1 MAVPEI
7 ARAVAAVVGGL
18 LVLAAAT
25 SVVGTLIV
33 PRPVGSWLT
42 RFVDKAV
49 NGTFRIA
56 TAPVKSYRRRDR
68 IFAAEAAV
76 LLLAQLAAWL
86 IVFYL
91 GYALLFWPFVP
102 DITDALITAGPGLWG
117 IGGIGSAEVTGA
129 GPRIIQDLSA
139 LSGIITITLQI
150 SYLPTLYGAFSR
162 RENEIALLTARAGV
176 PSWGPELLAR
186 TRYALGSG
194 LSTIDTLPDLYERW
208 EAWAAD
214 VAESHT
220 TYLPLV
226 RFRSPKPRNSW
237 VISLLAVLDSAALYL
252 TLAPGSVPE
261 VQARLCLRSGLICLG
276 EVARAMGLNVPQ
288 ADAPDMTAGL
298 DADLRGVPGGG
309 AAAEG
314 GGIPD
319 RARAGGGLDGVR
331 RLAGQLR
338 EGRLRDRL
346 RGARRP
352 GAVVRAPAAPG
363 PGDLPAA
370 PGARPAAAEAPLG
383 QRGLSPVPG
392 GS

>member
-1 MAVPEI
+1 LAVPEI

-49 NGTFRIA
+49 NGTFRIVA
-56 TAPVKSYRRRDR
+56 APVKSYRRRDR

-298 DADLRGVPGGG
+298 DLTYEEFLEAVQRLKEVDFPLERDPEEAWPEFVGWRVNYEK
-309 AAAEG
+309 AAYA
-314 GGIPD
+314 I
-319 RARAGGGLDGVR
+319 AF
-331 RLAGQLR
+331 
-338 EGRLRDRL
+338 
-346 RGARRP
+346 
-352 GAVVRAPAAPG
+352 AVHAVRAPWSGPRRHPDPVIYPLRPAPG
-363 PGDLPAA
+363 RPPQKRHWGSGD
-370 PGARPAAAEAPLG
+370 
-383 QRGLSPVPG
+383 
-392 GS
+392 

>member
-49 NGTFRIA
+49 NGAFRIA

-91 GYALLFWPFVP
+91 GYALLFWPFVQ

-117 IGGIGSAEVTGA
+117 IGGVGSAEVTGA

-194 LSTIDTLPDLYERW
+194 LSTIDTLPELYERW

-276 EVARAMGLNVPQ
+276 EVARAMGLNVPA
-288 ADAPDMTAGL
+288 ADAPDMAAGL
-298 DADLRGVPGGG
+298 ELTYEDFLEAVHRLKEVEFPLERSPEEAWPEFVGWRVNYEK
-309 AAAEG
+309 AAYA
-314 GGIPD
+314 I
-319 RARAGGGLDGVR
+319 AF
-331 RLAGQLR
+331 
-338 EGRLRDRL
+338 
-346 RGARRP
+346 
-352 GAVVRAPAAPG
+352 AVHAVRAPWSGPRRHPDPVIYPLRPAPG
-363 PGDLPAA
+363 RPPQKRHWGSGD
-370 PGARPAAAEAPLG
+370 
-383 QRGLSPVPG
+383 
-392 GS
+392 

>member
-1 MAVPEI
+1 LAVPEI
-7 ARAVAAVVGGL
+7 ARAMAAVVGGL
-18 LVLAAAT
+18 LVLAAAI

-42 RFVDKAV
+42 RLVDKAV

-56 TAPVKSYRRRDR
+56 TAAVKSYRRRDR
-68 IFAAEAAV
+68 VFAAEAAV
-76 LLLAQLAAWL
+76 LLLAQLGAWL

-129 GPRIIQDLSA
+129 GPRVIQDLSA

-150 SYLPTLYGAFSR
+150 SYLPTLYGSFSR
-162 RENEIALLTARAGV
+162 RENEISLLTARAGS

-226 RFRSPKPRNSW
+226 RFRSPKPRSSW
-237 VISLLAVLDSAALYL
+237 VVSLLAVLDSAALYL
-252 TLAPGSVPE
+252 ALSPGSAPE

-276 EVARAMGLNVPQ
+276 EVARAMGLDVPQ

-298 DADLRGVPGGG
+298 ALTYDEFLEAVQRLKEVEFPIEREPEEAWTEFVGWRVNYEK
-309 AAAEG
+309 AAYA
-314 GGIPD
+314 I
-319 RARAGGGLDGVR
+319 AF
-331 RLAGQLR
+331 
-338 EGRLRDRL
+338 
-346 RGARRP
+346 
-352 GAVVRAPAAPG
+352 AVHAVRAPWSGPRRHPDPVIYPLRPAPG
-363 PGDLPAA
+363 RPPQKRHWGSGD
-370 PGARPAAAEAPLG
+370 
-383 QRGLSPVPG
+383 
-392 GS
+392 

>member
-102 DITDALITAGPGLWG
+102 DITAALITAGPGLWG

-186 TRYALGSG
+186 TLYALGSG
-194 LSTIDTLPDLYERW
+194 LSTIDTLPELYERW

-276 EVARAMGLNVPQ
+276 EVARAMGLNVPA
-288 ADAPDMTAGL
+288 ADAPDMA
-298 DADLRGVPGGG
+298 
-309 AAAEG
+309 
-314 GGIPD
+314 GGIELTYED
-319 RARAGGGLDGVR
+319 FLEAVH
-331 RLAGQLR
+331 RLKEVEFPLERSPEEAWPEFVGWRVNYEKAAYAL
-338 EGRLRDRL
+338 
-346 RGARRP
+346 AF
-352 GAVVRAPAAPG
+352 AVHAVRAPWSGPRRHPDPVIYPLRPAPG
-363 PGDLPAA
+363 RPPQKRHWGSGD
-370 PGARPAAAEAPLG
+370 
-383 QRGLSPVPG
+383 
-392 GS
+392 

>member
-1 MAVPEI
+1 LAVPEI

-42 RFVDKAV
+42 RFVDQAV
-49 NGTFRIA
+49 HGTFRIVA
-56 TAPVKSYRRRDR
+56 APVKSYRRRDR

-226 RFRSPKPRNSW
+226 RFRSPKPRSSW
-237 VISLLAVLDSAALYL
+237 VVSLLAVLDSAALYL
-252 TLAPGSVPE
+252 ALSPGSAPE

-276 EVARAMGLNVPQ
+276 EVARAMGLDVPQ

-298 DADLRGVPGGG
+298 ALTYDEFLEAVQRLKEVEFPIEREPEEAWTEFVGWRVNYEK
-309 AAAEG
+309 AAYA
-314 GGIPD
+314 I
-319 RARAGGGLDGVR
+319 AF
-331 RLAGQLR
+331 
-338 EGRLRDRL
+338 
-346 RGARRP
+346 
-352 GAVVRAPAAPG
+352 AVHAVRAPWSGPRRHPDPVIYPLRPAPG
-363 PGDLPAA
+363 RPPQKRHWGSGD
-370 PGARPAAAEAPLG
+370 
-383 QRGLSPVPG
+383 
-392 GS
+392 

>member
-7 ARAVAAVVGGL
+7 VRVLAAVVGGL
-18 LVLAAAT
+18 LVFAAAI

-49 NGTFRIA
+49 NGTFRMA
-56 TAPVKSYRRRDR
+56 TARVKSYRRRDR

-86 IVFYL
+86 VVFYL

-150 SYLPTLYGAFSR
+150 SYLPTLYGAF
-162 RENEIALLTARAGV
+162 REREKEIALLTARAGI

-237 VISLLAVLDSAALYL
+237 VVSLLAVLDSAALYL
-252 TLAPGSVPE
+252 ALAPGSVPE

-276 EVARAMGLNVPQ
+276 EVARAMGLNVPP
-288 ADAPDMTAGL
+288 ADSPDMTAGIEL
-298 DADLRGVPGGG
+298 TYKDFLEAVQRLKEVDFPLERDPEEAWTEFVGWRVNYEK
-309 AAAEG
+309 AAYA
-314 GGIPD
+314 I
-319 RARAGGGLDGVR
+319 AF
-331 RLAGQLR
+331 
-338 EGRLRDRL
+338 
-346 RGARRP
+346 
-352 GAVVRAPAAPG
+352 AVHAVRAPWSGPRRHPDPVIYPLRPAPG
-363 PGDLPAA
+363 RPPQKRHRGFGD
-370 PGARPAAAEAPLG
+370 
-383 QRGLSPVPG
+383 
-392 GS
+392 

>member
-1 MAVPEI
+1 LAVPVI
-7 ARAVAAVVGGL
+7 ARDMVAVVGGL
-18 LVLAAAT
+18 LVLAAAI

-76 LLLAQLAAWL
+76 LLLAQLGAWL

-261 VQARLCLRSGLICLG
+261 VQARLCLRSGLICFG
-276 EVARAMGLNVPQ
+276 EVARAMGLDAPA
-288 ADAPDMTAGL
+288 ADAPDMAAGITL
-298 DADLRGVPGGG
+298 TYEEFLEAVER
-309 AAAEG
+309 
-314 GGIPD
+314 
-319 RARAGGGLDGVR
+319 
-331 RLAGQLR
+331 LR
-338 EGRLRDRL
+338 EVDFPIEREPEEAWTEFVGWRVNYERAAYAIAL
-346 RGARRP
+346 
-352 GAVVRAPAAPG
+352 AVHAVRAPWTGPRRHPDPVIYPLRPAPG
-363 PGDLPAA
+363 RPPDKRHWAPGD
-370 PGARPAAAEAPLG
+370 
-383 QRGLSPVPG
+383 
-392 GS
+392 

>member
-102 DITDALITAGPGLWG
+102 DITAALITAGPGLWG

-162 RENEIALLTARAGV
+162 RENEIALLTARAGA

-276 EVARAMGLNVPQ
+276 EVARAMGLDVPA
-288 ADAPDMTAGL
+288 ADAPDMAAGL
-298 DADLRGVPGGG
+298 DLTYEEFLEAVQRLKEVDFRIEREPEEAWTEFVGWRVNYEK
-309 AAAEG
+309 AAYA
-314 GGIPD
+314 I
-319 RARAGGGLDGVR
+319 AF
-331 RLAGQLR
+331 
-338 EGRLRDRL
+338 
-346 RGARRP
+346 
-352 GAVVRAPAAPG
+352 AVHAVRAPWSGPRRHPDPVIYPLRPAPG
-363 PGDLPAA
+363 RPPQKRHWGSGD
-370 PGARPAAAEAPLG
+370 
-383 QRGLSPVPG
+383 
-392 GS
+392 

>member
-1 MAVPEI
+1 M
-7 ARAVAAVVGGL
+7 AAVVGGL
-18 LVLAAAT
+18 LVLAAAI

-76 LLLAQLAAWL
+76 LLLAQLGAWL

-102 DITDALITAGPGLWG
+102 DITDALVTAGPGLWG
-117 IGGIGSAEVTGA
+117 IGGVGSAEVTGA

-150 SYLPTLYGAFSR
+150 SYLPTLYGSFSR
-162 RENEIALLTARAGV
+162 REAEIALLTARAGV

-237 VISLLAVLDSAALYL
+237 VVSLLAVLDSAALYL
-252 TLAPGSVPE
+252 ALAPGSVPE

-276 EVARAMGLNVPQ
+276 EVARAMGLDVPQ

-298 DADLRGVPGGG
+298 ALTYDEFLEAVQRLKEVEFPIEREPEEAWTEFVGWRVNYET
-309 AAAEG
+309 AAYA
-314 GGIPD
+314 I
-319 RARAGGGLDGVR
+319 AF
-331 RLAGQLR
+331 
-338 EGRLRDRL
+338 
-346 RGARRP
+346 
-352 GAVVRAPAAPG
+352 AVHAVRAPWSGPRRHPDPVIYPLRPAPG
-363 PGDLPAA
+363 RPPQKRHWGSGD
-370 PGARPAAAEAPLG
+370 
-383 QRGLSPVPG
+383 
-392 GS
+392 

>member
-1 MAVPEI
+1 LAVPEI

-18 LVLAAAT
+18 LVLAAGT

-49 NGTFRIA
+49 NGTFRMA
-56 TAPVKSYRRRDR
+56 TARVKSYRRRDR

-86 IVFYL
+86 LVFYL

-117 IGGIGSAEVTGA
+117 IGGIGSAEVAGA
-129 GPRIIQDLSA
+129 GPRTIQDLSA

-150 SYLPTLYGAFSR
+150 SYLPTLYGAF
-162 RENEIALLTARAGV
+162 REREKEIALLTARAGI

-194 LSTIDTLPDLYERW
+194 LSTIDTLPELYERW
-208 EAWAAD
+208 ESWAAD

-226 RFRSPKPRNSW
+226 RFRSPKPRSSW
-237 VISLLAVLDSAALYL
+237 VVSLLAVLDSAALYL
-252 TLAPGSVPE
+252 SLSPGSAPE

-276 EVARAMGLNVPQ
+276 EVARAMGLNAPV
-288 ADAPDMTAGL
+288 ADAPDMAAGL
-298 DADLRGVPGGG
+298 ELTYEDFLEAVER
-309 AAAEG
+309 
-314 GGIPD
+314 
-319 RARAGGGLDGVR
+319 
-331 RLAGQLR
+331 LR
-338 EGRLRDRL
+338 EVDFPIERDPAEAWQDFSGWRVNYEKAAYAIAL
-346 RGARRP
+346 
-352 GAVVRAPAAPG
+352 AVSAVRAPWSGPRLHPDPVIYPLRPAPG
-363 PGDLPAA
+363 
-370 PGARPAAAEAPLG
+370 RPPEKRHKG
-383 QRGLSPVPG
+383 QFGF
-392 GS
+392 

>member
-1 MAVPEI
+1 LAVPEI
-7 ARAVAAVVGGL
+7 ARVLTAVVGGL
-18 LVLAAAT
+18 LVLAAAI

-56 TAPVKSYRRRDR
+56 TARVKSYRRRDR

-150 SYLPTLYGAFSR
+150 SYLPTLYGAF
-162 RENEIALLTARAGV
+162 REREKEIALLTARAGI

-237 VISLLAVLDSAALYL
+237 VVSLLAVLDSAALYL
-252 TLAPGSVPE
+252 ALAPGSVPE

-276 EVARAMGLNVPQ
+276 EVGRAMSLDVPA
-288 ADAPDMTAGL
+288 ADAPDMTAGVTL
-298 DADLRGVPGGG
+298 TYDEFLEAVQRLKEVDFPIEREPEEAWTEFVGWRVNYER
-309 AAAEG
+309 AAYA
-314 GGIPD
+314 I
-319 RARAGGGLDGVR
+319 AY
-331 RLAGQLR
+331 
-338 EGRLRDRL
+338 
-346 RGARRP
+346 
-352 GAVVRAPAAPG
+352 AVHAVRAPWSGPRRHPDPVIYPLRPAPG
-363 PGDLPAA
+363 RPPQKRHWGSGD
-370 PGARPAAAEAPLG
+370 
-383 QRGLSPVPG
+383 
-392 GS
+392 

>member
-102 DITDALITAGPGLWG
+102 DITAALITAGPGLWG

-186 TRYALGSG
+186 TLYALGSG

-252 TLAPGSVPE
+252 ALAPGSVPE

-276 EVARAMGLNVPQ
+276 EVARAMGLNVPA
-288 ADAPDMTAGL
+288 ADAPNMAAGL
-298 DADLRGVPGGG
+298 ELTYEEFLEAVQRLKEVDFPIEREPEEAWTEFVGWRVNYEK
-309 AAAEG
+309 AAYA
-314 GGIPD
+314 I
-319 RARAGGGLDGVR
+319 AF
-331 RLAGQLR
+331 
-338 EGRLRDRL
+338 
-346 RGARRP
+346 
-352 GAVVRAPAAPG
+352 AVHAVRAPWSGPRRHPDPVIYPLRPAPG
-363 PGDLPAA
+363 RPPQKRHWGSGD
-370 PGARPAAAEAPLG
+370 
-383 QRGLSPVPG
+383 
-392 GS
+392 

>member
-117 IGGIGSAEVTGA
+117 IGGVGSAEVTGA

-150 SYLPTLYGAFSR
+150 SYLPTLYGSFSR

-226 RFRSPKPRNSW
+226 RFRSPKPRSSW
-237 VISLLAVLDSAALYL
+237 LVSLLAVLDSAALYL
-252 TLAPGSVPE
+252 ALAPGSVPE

-276 EVARAMGLNVPQ
+276 EVARAMGLNAPV
-288 ADAPDMTAGL
+288 ADAPDMAAGL
-298 DADLRGVPGGG
+298 ELTYEDFLEAVER
-309 AAAEG
+309 
-314 GGIPD
+314 
-319 RARAGGGLDGVR
+319 
-331 RLAGQLR
+331 LR
-338 EGRLRDRL
+338 EVDFPIERDPAEAWQDFSGWRVNYEKAAYAIAL
-346 RGARRP
+346 
-352 GAVVRAPAAPG
+352 AVSAVRAPWSGPRLHPDPVIYPLRPAPG
-363 PGDLPAA
+363 
-370 PGARPAAAEAPLG
+370 RPPEKRHKG
-383 QRGLSPVPG
+383 QFGF
-392 GS
+392 

>member
-1 MAVPEI
+1 LAVPGI
-7 ARAVAAVVGGL
+7 ARDLIAVVGAL
-18 LVLAAAT
+18 LVLAAWI

-49 NGTFRIA
+49 NGLFRIA
-56 TAPVKSYRRRDR
+56 TAPVKSYRRRDQ
-68 IFAAEAAV
+68 ILAAEAAV
-76 LLLAQLAAWL
+76 LLLAQLGAWL
-86 IVFYL
+86 LVFYL

-102 DITDALITAGPGLWG
+102 DITAALITAGPGLWG

-129 GPRIIQDLSA
+129 GPRVIQDLSA

-150 SYLPTLYGAFSR
+150 SYLPTLYGAFNR
-162 RENEIALLTARAGV
+162 RENEISLLTARAGI

-226 RFRSPKPRNSW
+226 RFRSPKPRSSW
-237 VISLLAVLDSAALYL
+237 VVSLLAVLDSAALYL
-252 TLAPGSVPE
+252 SLSPGSAPE

-276 EVARAMGLNVPQ
+276 EVARAMGLNAPA
-288 ADAPDMTAGL
+288 ADAPDMAAGL
-298 DADLRGVPGGG
+298 ELTYEDFLEAVER
-309 AAAEG
+309 
-314 GGIPD
+314 
-319 RARAGGGLDGVR
+319 
-331 RLAGQLR
+331 LR
-338 EGRLRDRL
+338 EVDFPIERDPAEAWQDFSGWRVNYEKAAYAIAL
-346 RGARRP
+346 
-352 GAVVRAPAAPG
+352 AVSAVRAPWSGPRLHPDPVIYPLRPAPG
-363 PGDLPAA
+363 
-370 PGARPAAAEAPLG
+370 RPPEKRHKG
-383 QRGLSPVPG
+383 QFGF
-392 GS
+392 

>member
-1 MAVPEI
+1 LAVPEI

-117 IGGIGSAEVTGA
+117 IGGVGSAEVTGA

-186 TRYALGSG
+186 TLYALGSG
-194 LSTIDTLPDLYERW
+194 LSTIDTLPELYERW

-276 EVARAMGLNVPQ
+276 EVARAMGLNVPA
-288 ADAPDMTAGL
+288 ADAPDM
-298 DADLRGVPGGG
+298 
-309 AAAEG
+309 
-314 GGIPD
+314 
-319 RARAGGGLDGVR
+319 AGGLELTYEEFLEAVQ
-331 RLAGQLR
+331 RLKEVDFRIER
-338 EGRLRDRL
+338 EPEEAWTEFVGWRVNYEK
-346 RGARRP
+346 AAYAIAF
-352 GAVVRAPAAPG
+352 AVHAVRAPWSGPRRHPDPVIYPLRPAPG
-363 PGDLPAA
+363 
-370 PGARPAAAEAPLG
+370 RPPEKRHKG
-383 QRGLSPVPG
+383 QFGF
-392 GS
+392 

>member
-1 MAVPEI
+1 LAVPEI

-49 NGTFRIA
+49 NGTFRIVA
-56 TAPVKSYRRRDR
+56 APVKSYRRRDR

-76 LLLAQLAAWL
+76 LLLAQLGAWL

-117 IGGIGSAEVTGA
+117 IGGVGSAEVTGA

-276 EVARAMGLNVPQ
+276 EVARAMGLNVPA
-288 ADAPDMTAGL
+288 ADAPDMA
-298 DADLRGVPGGG
+298 
-309 AAAEG
+309 
-314 GGIPD
+314 GGIELTYED
-319 RARAGGGLDGVR
+319 FLEAVQ
-331 RLAGQLR
+331 RLKEVDFPL
-338 EGRLRDRL
+338 ERDPEEAWPEFVGWRVNYEK
-346 RGARRP
+346 AAYAIAF
-352 GAVVRAPAAPG
+352 AVHAVRAPWSGPRRHPDPVIYPLRPAPG
-363 PGDLPAA
+363 
-370 PGARPAAAEAPLG
+370 RPPEKRHKG
-383 QRGLSPVPG
+383 QFGF
-392 GS
+392 

>member
-91 GYALLFWPFVP
+91 GYALLFWPFLP
-102 DITDALITAGPGLWG
+102 DITAALITAGPGLWG

-186 TRYALGSG
+186 TLYALGSG

-252 TLAPGSVPE
+252 ALAPGSVPE

-276 EVARAMGLNVPQ
+276 EVARAMGLNVPA
-288 ADAPDMTAGL
+288 ADAPNMAAGL
-298 DADLRGVPGGG
+298 ELTYEEFLEAVQRLKEVDFPIEREPEEAWTEFVGWRVNYEK
-309 AAAEG
+309 AAYA
-314 GGIPD
+314 I
-319 RARAGGGLDGVR
+319 AF
-331 RLAGQLR
+331 
-338 EGRLRDRL
+338 
-346 RGARRP
+346 
-352 GAVVRAPAAPG
+352 AVHAVRAPWSGPRRHPDPVIYPLRPAPG
-363 PGDLPAA
+363 RPPQKRHWGSGD
-370 PGARPAAAEAPLG
+370 
-383 QRGLSPVPG
+383 
-392 GS
+392 

>member
-1 MAVPEI
+1 MAVPGI
-7 ARAVAAVVGGL
+7 ARDLIAVVGAL
-18 LVLAAAT
+18 LVLAAWI

-49 NGTFRIA
+49 NGLFRIA
-56 TAPVKSYRRRDR
+56 TAPVKSYRRRDQ
-68 IFAAEAAV
+68 ILAAEAAV
-76 LLLAQLAAWL
+76 LLLAQLGAWL
-86 IVFYL
+86 LVFYL

-102 DITDALITAGPGLWG
+102 DITAALITAGPGLWG

-129 GPRIIQDLSA
+129 GPRVIQDLSA

-150 SYLPTLYGAFSR
+150 SYLPTLYGAFNR
-162 RENEIALLTARAGV
+162 RENEISLLTARAGI

-214 VAESHT
+214 LAESHT

-276 EVARAMGLNVPQ
+276 EVARAMGLNAPV
-288 ADAPDMTAGL
+288 ADAPDMAAGL
-298 DADLRGVPGGG
+298 ELTYEDFLEAVER
-309 AAAEG
+309 
-314 GGIPD
+314 
-319 RARAGGGLDGVR
+319 
-331 RLAGQLR
+331 LR
-338 EGRLRDRL
+338 EVDFPIERDPAEAWQDFPSWRVNYEKAAYAIAL
-346 RGARRP
+346 
-352 GAVVRAPAAPG
+352 AVSAVRAPWSGPRLHPDPVIYPLRPAPG
-363 PGDLPAA
+363 
-370 PGARPAAAEAPLG
+370 RPPEKRHKG
-383 QRGLSPVPG
+383 QFGF
-392 GS
+392 

>member
-1 MAVPEI
+1 LAVPDI

-18 LVLAAAT
+18 LVLAAAI

-49 NGTFRIA
+49 NGTFRMA
-56 TAPVKSYRRRDR
+56 TARVKSYRRRDR

-86 IVFYL
+86 LVFYL

-117 IGGIGSAEVTGA
+117 IGGIGSAEVAGA
-129 GPRIIQDLSA
+129 GPRTIQDLSA

-150 SYLPTLYGAFSR
+150 SYLPTLYGAF
-162 RENEIALLTARAGV
+162 REREKEIALLTARAGI

-194 LSTIDTLPDLYERW
+194 LSTIDTLPELYERW
-208 EAWAAD
+208 ESWAAD

-237 VISLLAVLDSAALYL
+237 VVSLLAVLDSAALYL
-252 TLAPGSVPE
+252 ALAPGSVPE
-261 VQARLCLRSGLICLG
+261 VQARLCLRSGLICFG
-276 EVARAMGLNVPQ
+276 EVGRTMGLDIPA
-288 ADAPDMTAGL
+288 ADAPDMT
-298 DADLRGVPGGG
+298 
-309 AAAEG
+309 
-314 GGIPD
+314 GGIELTYED
-319 RARAGGGLDGVR
+319 FLEAVER
-331 RLAGQLR
+331 LR
-338 EGRLRDRL
+338 EVDFPIERDPQEAWTEFTGWRVNYEK
-346 RGARRP
+346 AAYAIAY
-352 GAVVRAPAAPG
+352 AVHAVRAPWSGPRRHPDPVIYPLRPAPG
-363 PGDLPAA
+363 RPPQKRHPAH
-370 PGARPAAAEAPLG
+370 
-383 QRGLSPVPG
+383 G
-392 GS
+392 G

>member
-1 MAVPEI
+1 LAVPEI

-49 NGTFRIA
+49 NGTFRIVA
-56 TAPVKSYRRRDR
+56 APVKSYRRRDR

-76 LLLAQLAAWL
+76 LLLAQLGAWL

-117 IGGIGSAEVTGA
+117 IGGVGSAEVTGA

-276 EVARAMGLNVPQ
+276 EVARAMGLNVPA
-288 ADAPDMTAGL
+288 ADAPDMA
-298 DADLRGVPGGG
+298 
-309 AAAEG
+309 
-314 GGIPD
+314 GGIELTYED
-319 RARAGGGLDGVR
+319 FLEAVQ
-331 RLAGQLR
+331 RLKEVDFPL
-338 EGRLRDRL
+338 ERDPEEAWPEFVGWRVNYEK
-346 RGARRP
+346 AAYAIAF
-352 GAVVRAPAAPG
+352 AVHAVRAPWSGPRRHPDPVIYPLRPAPG
-363 PGDLPAA
+363 RPPQKRHWGSGD
-370 PGARPAAAEAPLG
+370 
-383 QRGLSPVPG
+383 
-392 GS
+392 